1 MNRSTA
7 YIADAKLNYL
17 LHSRSKRGL
26 FSILG
31 YGDHNVGDLRR
42 GLLVIV
48 RTQPLVE
55 RIATEHGTKYIILGY
70 INTPSYGLFHLR
82 TVWFIGHGETALRFV
97 TAIPQRS

>member
-1 MNRSTA
+1 MNRSKA

-17 LHSRSKRGL
+17 LYDESKSGL
-26 FSILG
+26 FAILG
-31 YGDHNVGDLRR
+31 YDDHNVGDLRR

-48 RTQPLVE
+48 RTKPLVE

-82 TVWFIGHGETALRFV
+82 TVWFIRHGETMLRFV
-97 TAIPQRS
+97 TAVPQRS